1 MTSTHKGREV
11 TTLETHSGIPRTAT
25 SQLPLAHLST
35 PVQFQ
40 ETKFPRRQAQD
51 RNLSAELVL
60 RFCFTWV
67 LGLGDT
73 GATPGDTGTSEQSRA
88 ICAGQQSQEHTR
100 AAGSSCSL
108 TGSKPSPRQKS
119 SRSNGGR
126 MAGSKARLST
136 RSTDDS
142 PGKSLTKRAQAR
154 LRLSARTCWAW
165 FWPCAVFMDRG
176 NQGRS

>member
-1 MTSTHKGREV
+1 MKGSD
-11 TTLETHSGIPRTAT
+11 HSGNSLRNSQNCHIPAA
-25 SQLPLAHLST
+25 SCPPEHSC
-35 PVQFQ
+35 PV
-40 ETKFPRRQAQD
+40 
-51 RNLSAELVL
+51 
-60 RFCFTWV
+60 
-67 LGLGDT
+67 
-73 GATPGDTGTSEQSRA
+73 PGDQIPKPGKLRTEISVLSLCSGSASLGSWGWVTQEPPQGTLAPQSRA
-88 ICAGQQSQEHTR
+88 GPSVQDSRARSTREQQGGPR
-100 AAGSSCSL
+100 CSL